1 MIPWIAFAALAALAG
16 AALALPLRR
25 TRKTASGRAAY
36 DLAVFR
42 RQLADLESDRAR
54 GHIAA
59 GEARAARLEIE
70 RRILAADAAAQRE
83 NAADAPDPQPDRG
96 RASALAA
103 AAIGVPLM
111 SLAIYALT
119 GAPGT
124 PDRPLAERAAT
135 AAAMPADVAEAIAGL
150 AERLRENPGNL
161 EGWLLLGRSY
171 AATARYRE
179 AAEALASAAA
189 LAPDDAGIAAA
200 VGEALFYA
208 AGGAVT
214 PAAARQ
220 FDTALAL
227 DPAHPGARYYRG
239 LAAAQA
245 GDPAAAVAAWTALAE
260 DAAPDAP
267 WLPEL
272 RERLRAAAAEL
283 GVPPPAV
290 ATAPANT
297 ALPPAPG
304 DSEFAA
310 AAAAMADM
318 APAERQAAVEG
329 MVARLEARL
338 EGAPDDPEGWRRLA
352 RAKQTLGDTEAARRA
367 WRRAIDLA
375 PDHIPALAAL
385 AALERALAP
394 PGQPLP
400 EPALALYRRL
410 IALDPEQL
418 EALWFLGLAAA
429 DAGRRGEAAR
439 LWDRLLARLPPGGEP
454 HALVAARLAEL
465 RENAPL
471 APRGG
476 SSGLSPDSPEP
487 EN

>member
-1 MIPWIAFAALAALAG
+1 MIPWAVFAALAALAG

-25 TRKTASGRAAY
+25 ARGAAGRRADY

-42 RQLADLESDRAR
+42 RQLADLEADRAR

-59 GEARAARLEIE
+59 DEARAARLEIE
-70 RRILAADAAAQRE
+70 RRILAADAAGQRE
-83 NAADAPDPQPDRG
+83 NPAGPEPDRG
-96 RASALAA
+96 RAGALAA
-103 AAIGVPLM
+103 AAIGVPLL

-124 PDRPLAERAAT
+124 PDRPLAERTAPAAP
-135 AAAMPADVAEAIAGL
+135 MPADVAEAIAGL
-150 AERLRENPGNL
+150 AERLRENPDNL

-189 LAPDDAGIAAA
+189 LAPGDAGIAAS

-220 FDTALAL
+220 FDAALEI

-245 GDPAAAVAAWTALAE
+245 GDPEAAFAAWTALAE

-290 ATAPANT
+290 AAEAAESAPA
-297 ALPPAPG
+297 PD

-310 AAAAMADM
+310 AAAAMAELS
-318 APAERQAAVEG
+318 PAERQAAVEG
-329 MVARLEARL
+329 MVASLEARL
-338 EGAPDDPEGWRRLA
+338 GETPDDVEGWRRLA
-352 RAKQTLGDTEAARRA
+352 RAKQTLGDAGAARRA
-367 WRRAIDLA
+367 WRRAVQLA
-375 PDHIPALAAL
+375 PDHMPALAAL
-385 AALERALAP
+385 AALERNLAP
-394 PGQPLP
+394 PEQPLP
-400 EPALALYRRL
+400 EPALALYRRM

-429 DAGRRGEAAR
+429 DAGRRGEAVE

-454 HALVAARLAEL
+454 HALVAARLAAL
-465 RENAPL
+465 RGEN
-471 APRGG
+471 GG
-476 SSGLSPDSPEP
+476 VNPEP